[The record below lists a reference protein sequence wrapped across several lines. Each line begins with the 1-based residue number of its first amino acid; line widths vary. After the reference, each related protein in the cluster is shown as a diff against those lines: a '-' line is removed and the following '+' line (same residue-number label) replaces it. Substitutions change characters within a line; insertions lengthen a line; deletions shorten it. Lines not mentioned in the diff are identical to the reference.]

1 VAEVLVEC
9 LGDQARQRNGAAPG
23 GGLGLG
29 SVAAHLG
36 GGFDHLQS
44 VVRQV
49 MGLSGP
55 GGPLPV
61 SEARLWRW
69 EHPAPA
75 AAQSTRWPTGP
86 TGSEQ
91 VVPSASAARAMTA
104 TASGRA
110 EARPDRRAV
119 PPPSPRSEER
129 RCHCRRLVGARH
141 GDVWHVRCVSDA
153 AVLITPSD
161 EAEPLPDRNPPE
173 IRALQFP
180 VASDEIER

>member
-49 MGLSGP
+49 MGPSGP

-61 SEARLWRW
+61 SEARLWR
-69 EHPAPA
+69 
-75 AAQSTRWPTGP
+75 
-86 TGSEQ
+86 
-91 VVPSASAARAMTA
+91 
-104 TASGRA
+104 
-110 EARPDRRAV
+110 
-119 PPPSPRSEER
+119 
-129 RCHCRRLVGARH
+129 VGAPRP
-141 GDVWHVRCVSDA
+141 GGGLIDQVAYRADRVRA
-153 AVLITPSD
+153 GRT
-161 EAEPLPDRNPPE
+161 
-173 IRALQFP
+173 IRFG
-180 VASDEIER
+180 R